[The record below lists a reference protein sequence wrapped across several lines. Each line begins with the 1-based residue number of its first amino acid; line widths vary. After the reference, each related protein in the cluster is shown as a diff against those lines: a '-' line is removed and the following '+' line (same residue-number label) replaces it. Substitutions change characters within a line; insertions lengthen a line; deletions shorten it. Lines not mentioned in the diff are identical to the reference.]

1 MQLDDARRVLG
12 VGADAGDDELR
23 RAFRTQLRSTHP
35 DLSSSADATER
46 TIALNEAYR
55 LLVAALREPS
65 ADPTAPKGQRGASAG
80 ADAGSA
86 DAQRGAGSASTR
98 ADRPPEPELTIEL
111 VDDSTIAL
119 GAPGDETLFL
129 ICEAAHQLGE
139 ITYLDPAAGLVE
151 VVVEFVEA
159 PTSSVVFTLQGRA
172 TGVTDVFCT
181 VEPLS
186 GGLAPPA
193 DAVTR
198 LVLDTVAQVAVE
210 HRRRPVVLPGR
221 A

>member
-1 MQLDDARRVLG
+1 MQPDDARRVLG
-12 VGADAGDDELR
+12 VGPTATDDELR
-23 RAFRTQLRSTHP
+23 RAFRREVRSSHP
-35 DLSSSADATER
+35 DLSSSSDATER
-46 TIALNEAYR
+46 TIAVTEAYR
-55 LLVAALREPS
+55 VLVEALRSPAAESSDSPVS
-65 ADPTAPKGQRGASAG
+65 ADQRSGAPGPRP
-80 ADAGSA
+80 
-86 DAQRGAGSASTR
+86 R
-98 ADRPPEPELTIEL
+98 AEQAEQPPAPGLELTIEL

-129 ICEAAHQLGE
+129 ICEAAHELGE
-139 ITYLDPAAGLVE
+139 ITYLDPSAGLVE

-172 TGVTDVFCT
+172 TGVTDLFCT

-198 LVLDTVAQVAVE
+198 LVLDTIAQVAAQ
-210 HRRRPVVLPGR
+210 HRRRPVVLPTQV
-221 A
+221 